1 MAWRLYATLTAV
13 LILLPVLSIAT
24 DQALKKHLSGKCFA
38 TDINM
43 KKAVTSWL
51 WKLDINFF

>member
-1 MAWRLYATLTAV
+1 MAGRLYTTLTAV
-13 LILLPVLSIAT
+13 LILLPVISIT
-24 DQALKKHLSGKCFA
+24 VDQALKKHLFGKCSA

-51 WKLDINFF
+51 QKLDTNFF